1 MPSYTFPWTRK
12 WVPEKQSAP
21 VDPEGFLL
29 PTAEAASRYGTTAVE
44 LSALESVRCLVL
56 LGEPGMGKS
65 TALRDQAER
74 DRAAGKRV
82 AAIDLKTIEN
92 GEALTEELNEAL
104 STGADILAID
114 SLDEGLLRVDT
125 IFSTLLRRLRPHAKS
140 VDQGRLHVRIAC
152 RAAEWPDGGAG
163 RLAEIFEPDSVMVH
177 ELAPL
182 TRADVALAASHVGLD
197 EVEFIAEVVAREAVP
212 FATRPVTLLMLLDMR
227 RRGEALPNRQ
237 VELYERGCLRLCEE
251 IDEKRRKTASDA
263 RHRLAVARRVAA
275 LLVYTRH
282 STIDTRPAHEA
293 EHDALH
299 IADIAGSVE
308 VLDGREFPV
317 NEPDVRDALE
327 TALFRSAGEG
337 RYTFA
342 HQTYAEFLAASYL
355 VIRGLSEERILGIV
369 RHPGSPGFVV
379 PPQLAETAGWLAS
392 HEPTLF
398 RMLVRDNPDTM
409 LRSDVAA
416 ADPADRAALVDAYL
430 TACAD
435 EKIHDWDQGRF
446 RLYQRLAHP
455 GLADQLRPW
464 IQDRNRTGRVRSVAL
479 DIAEACATSALEGDL
494 LAMVLDETEPC
505 KVRSDALSAL
515 IPVLRDSNRQAL
527 VPVAIGAAGDDPSD
541 ELRGKALSLVWPDI
555 LDTPR
560 MMESLIYPQREN
572 LIGFYHAFL
581 QNGLLDRLPDGDVR
595 KALDGMARWIAD
607 NPKPLERGHR
617 DFPRLAAHLLARGL
631 EQLSDADVR
640 DAVAR
645 LLINLNRNHDWYEWD
660 RELQRLNP
668 PALADRNQRRSLA
681 QAMAPMLVDEHAAH
695 HLFYHLPLL
704 DPEDVE
710 WSLVQLRQADSEA
723 QKRLWSY
730 VIWML
735 WRQDIE
741 AFELIAQTAE
751 VEPELHHR
759 FTLWLDG
766 IPLDSEAA
774 RTSRQTW
781 EHNRE
786 HQEYMQR
793 HAQREAFTCE
803 VVRKL
808 AANRLDFLDQGDPAG
823 WWDLVRIL
831 QKQLEDG
838 EGAAHVMS
846 SLDAMAGFRCLDEPL
861 RQRLLPAASWYV
873 EHGDPAVNAEEEGDD
888 EAGGERKNSW
898 WNIANRHDWRADA
911 GVLALGHLYRHEPAF
926 VTTLSAEIWAK
937 WAPAIAAFTWSD
949 DDGSIADTLFPLC
962 LAAAR
967 DATLAAL
974 RQRIATQVKG
984 GDNEAFR
991 LLHGCW
997 DADLADIVVSVM
1009 SASGLNNQLLRNGL
1023 KLLLS
1028 HNHQLSQQLFEQASN
1043 LVPDADE
1050 GSVDNAATILSTV
1063 FLHDAAAHWAVIN
1076 EIMGRNL
1083 PLARTFFLAIA
1094 RQSGGSP
1101 SAGTLSQLPGSAWMT
1116 MYMFLVQ
1123 HFPPGRDL
1131 EGGWV
1136 SPLDEAREFREGII
1150 RYLADTGTSEAIGA
1164 LESLRQ
1170 QLPDQAPW
1178 LGWHLITARQR
1189 MVQKTWTPPTPSA
1202 LLELV
1207 SRPLARLVRSGEE
1220 LLGLILDSLSRLQ
1233 VVLQGET
1240 PLARSLWNEAVDEDG
1255 EAAWS
1260 NKDENF
1266 LSDLVKKHL
1275 QEDIGR
1281 QGAVANREV
1290 EIRASKSAD
1299 KGQRTDITVNAV
1311 MRQAGMADPLTIATV
1326 IIEVKGCWHAEVMTA
1341 METQLRDRYMVD
1353 TNCSFGLYLVGW
1365 FVCDQW
1371 AKPRVGGRKPAA
1383 DLTIDRLRQQ
1393 LNDQASSLS
1402 DKGRTISAFVLD
1414 AAIH

>member
-1 MPSYTFPWTRK
+1 MIPDSPGAKRLVGGGPCAIVARMPSHTFPWARK

-29 PTAEAASRYGTTAVE
+29 PTAEAAPRYGTTAVE
-44 LSALESVRCLVL
+44 LSALESVRCLIL

-82 AAIDLKTIEN
+82 AHIDLKTIEK
-92 GEALTEELNEAL
+92 GEVLTEELNEAL

-125 IFSTLLRRLRPHAKS
+125 IFSTLLRRLKPHA
-140 VDQGRLHVRIAC
+140 RLVEQERLQVRIAC

-163 RLAEIFEPDSVMVH
+163 RLAEIFGPDSVMVY

-182 TRADVALAASHVGLD
+182 TRADVALAASQVGLD
-197 EVEFIAEVVAREAVP
+197 EVDFIADVVARGAVP
-212 FATRPVTLLMLLDMR
+212 FATRPVTLIMLLDMR

-237 VELYERGCLRLCEE
+237 VELYGRGCLWLCEE
-251 IDEKRRKTASDA
+251 IDEKRRKTARDA
-263 RHRLAVARRVAA
+263 RYRLAVARRVAA

-293 EHDALH
+293 AHDALH
-299 IADIAGSVE
+299 IADIAGSIE
-308 VLDGREFPV
+308 VLDGREFSV
-317 NEPDVRDALE
+317 DESDVRDVLE
-327 TALFRSAGEG
+327 AALFRSAGEG
-337 RYTFA
+337 RFTFA

-369 RHPGSPGFVV
+369 RHPGSSGFVV

-398 RMLVRDNPDTM
+398 RMLVRDTPDTM

-464 IQDRNRTGRVRSVAL
+464 IQDRTRTGRVRSVAL

-515 IPVLRDSNRQAL
+515 IPVLRDGNRQAL

-541 ELRGKALSLVWPDI
+541 ELRGKALPLVWPDI
-555 LDTPR
+555 LDTAR

-572 LIGFYHAFL
+572 LIGFYRAFL
-581 QNGLLDRLPDGDVR
+581 HNGLLDRLPDGDVR

-607 NPKPLERGHR
+607 YPKPPERGHR

-660 RELQRLNP
+660 RDLQRLNP
-668 PALADRNQRRSLA
+668 PALADRGQRRSLA
-681 QAMAPMLVDEHAAH
+681 QAMAPMLVDEHAH
-695 HLFYHLPLL
+695 HLFYHPPLL

-751 VEPELHHR
+751 VEPELHRR

-774 RTSRQTW
+774 RSSRQTW

-793 HAQREAFTCE
+793 HGQRKPFTCE

-831 QKQLEDG
+831 QKQPEDG

-861 RQRLLPAASWYV
+861 RQRLLPAARWYV
-873 EHGDPAVNAEEEGDD
+873 DHGDPAVNAEED
-888 EAGGERKNSW
+888 GEDLW
-898 WNIANRHDWRADA
+898 WKTANRHGLRADA
-911 GVLALGHLYRHEPAF
+911 GVLALGHLHRHEPAF

-937 WAPAIAAFTWSD
+937 WAPAYFGGKHPVGTAES
-949 DDGSIADTLFPLC
+949 
-962 LAAAR
+962 AR
-967 DATLAAL
+967 
-974 RQRIATQVKG
+974 
-984 GDNEAFR
+984 
-991 LLHGCW
+991 
-997 DADLADIVVSVM
+997 
-1009 SASGLNNQLLRNGL
+1009 
-1023 KLLLS
+1023 
-1028 HNHQLSQQLFEQASN
+1028 
-1043 LVPDADE
+1043 
-1050 GSVDNAATILSTV
+1050 
-1063 FLHDAAAHWAVIN
+1063 
-1076 EIMGRNL
+1076 
-1083 PLARTFFLAIA
+1083 
-1094 RQSGGSP
+1094 
-1101 SAGTLSQLPGSAWMT
+1101 
-1116 MYMFLVQ
+1116 
-1123 HFPPGRDL
+1123 
-1131 EGGWV
+1131 
-1136 SPLDEAREFREGII
+1136 
-1150 RYLADTGTSEAIGA
+1150 
-1164 LESLRQ
+1164 
-1170 QLPDQAPW
+1170 
-1178 LGWHLITARQR
+1178 
-1189 MVQKTWTPPTPSA
+1189 
-1202 LLELV
+1202 
-1207 SRPLARLVRSGEE
+1207 
-1220 LLGLILDSLSRLQ
+1220 
-1233 VVLQGET
+1233 
-1240 PLARSLWNEAVDEDG
+1240 
-1255 EAAWS
+1255 
-1260 NKDENF
+1260 
-1266 LSDLVKKHL
+1266 
-1275 QEDIGR
+1275 
-1281 QGAVANREV
+1281 
-1290 EIRASKSAD
+1290 
-1299 KGQRTDITVNAV
+1299 
-1311 MRQAGMADPLTIATV
+1311 
-1326 IIEVKGCWHAEVMTA
+1326 AE
-1341 METQLRDRYMVD
+1341 R
-1353 TNCSFGLYLVGW
+1353 
-1365 FVCDQW
+1365 
-1371 AKPRVGGRKPAA
+1371 
-1383 DLTIDRLRQQ
+1383 
-1393 LNDQASSLS
+1393 
-1402 DKGRTISAFVLD
+1402 
-1414 AAIH
+1414 

>member
-1 MPSYTFPWTRK
+1 MPNYTFPWTRK

-44 LSALESVRCLVL
+44 LTALESVRCLVL

-92 GEALTEELNEAL
+92 GEALTEELKDAL

-125 IFSTLLRRLRPHAKS
+125 IFSTLLRRLKSHAKS
-140 VDQGRLHVRIAC
+140 VDQGHMQVRIAC

-163 RLAEIFEPDSVMVH
+163 RLAEIFGPDSVMVH

-197 EVEFIAEVVAREAVP
+197 ELEFIAQVVAREAVP

-263 RHRLAVARRVAA
+263 RQRLAVARRVAA

-337 RYTFA
+337 RYTFV

-355 VIRGLSEERILGIV
+355 VIRGLSEERILGII
-369 RHPGSPGFVV
+369 RHPGSPGCVV

-392 HEPTLF
+392 QDPTLF
-398 RMLVRDNPDTM
+398 RRLVRDNPDTM

-430 TACAD
+430 MACAD
-435 EKIHDWDQGRF
+435 EKVHDWDQGRF

-464 IQDRNRTGRVRSVAL
+464 IRDRTRTGRVRSVAL

-494 LAMVLDETEPC
+494 LAMVLDETEPP

-515 IPVLRDSNRQAL
+515 IPVLREENRQAL
-527 VPVAIGAAGDDPSD
+527 VPIAIGVAGNDPSD
-541 ELRGKALSLVWPDI
+541 ELRGKALPLVWPGI

-607 NPKPLERGHR
+607 NPKPPERGHR
-617 DFPRLAAHLLARGL
+617 DFPRLAAHLSARGL
-631 EQLSDADVR
+631 EQLNDADVR

-645 LLINLNRNHDWYEWD
+645 LLINLNRNHEWYEWD
-660 RELQRLNP
+660 RELQRLSP

-681 QAMAPMLVDEHAAH
+681 QAMASMLVEEHAAH
-695 HLFYHLPLL
+695 HLFYHPPLL
-704 DPEDVE
+704 DTEDVE

-741 AFELIAQTAE
+741 TFALIAQTAE
-751 VEPELHHR
+751 VEPELHRR
-759 FTLWLDG
+759 FILWLDG

-774 RTSRQTW
+774 RSSRQVW
-781 EHNRE
+781 EHDRE
-786 HQEYMQR
+786 HQEYMRR
-793 HAQREAFTCE
+793 HGEREPFTCE

-808 AANRLDFLDQGDPAG
+808 AADRLDFLEQGNPAG

-831 QKQLEDG
+831 YEQPEDG
-838 EGAAHVMS
+838 EGAVHVMAS
-846 SLDAMAGFRCLDEPL
+846 VDAMAGFSCLDEPL
-861 RQRLLPAASWYV
+861 RRRIVPAARWYV
-873 EHGDPAVNAEEEGDD
+873 ENGDPAVNAEED
-888 EAGGERKNSW
+888 GEDLW
-898 WNIANRHDWRADA
+898 WNTANRHDWRAEA
-911 GVLALGHLYRHEPAF
+911 GVLALGHLHRHEPTF
-926 VTTLSAEIWAK
+926 VTALSAEIWAK
-937 WAPAIAAFTWSD
+937 WAPAITAFTWSD
-949 DDGSIADTLFPLC
+949 DDGSVADALFPLC
-962 LAAAR
+962 LASAR

-984 GDNEAFR
+984 GDTDAFR

-997 DADLADIVVSVM
+997 DADLADIVVSIM

-1028 HNHQLSQQLFEQASN
+1028 HNHQLSQQLFQQASN

-1050 GSVDNAATILSTV
+1050 GSVDNAATILATV

-1083 PLARTFFLAIA
+1083 PLARAFFLAIA

-1101 SAGTLSQLPGSAWMT
+1101 SAGTLSQLPGSAWVT
-1116 MYMFLVQ
+1116 IYMFLAQ

-1150 RYLADTGTSEAIGA
+1150 RYLAETGTPEAIGA

-1189 MVQKTWTPPTPSA
+1189 MVQKTWTPPTPAA

-1220 LLGLILDSLSRLQ
+1220 LLELILDSLSGLQ

-1365 FVCDQW
+1365 FVCDRW
-1371 AKPRVGGRKPAA
+1371 ANPRVGARKPAA
-1383 DLTIDRLRQQ
+1383 DLTIDLLRQQ
-1393 LNDQASSLS
+1393 LNDQATSLS
-1402 DKGRTISAFVLD
+1402 EKGRTISAFVLD